1 MLRFQLVH
9 MARSGLLSLSLS
21 LSLFSPLTSRSD
33 LDWPVPKRR
42 SRRGKR
48 IFFRESRILLIFAK
62 VGEKDKNKWV
72 EVS

>member
-1 MLRFQLVH
+1 MCSAFSSFTWLAL
-9 MARSGLLSLSLS
+9 ASSLSLS